1 MAENPITTLLP
12 ADLPTNWVYG
22 QTIAPDGSDV
32 GLSKQ
37 HGYNY
42 LMQQVNAA
50 HTAIKDVGDSFPLLA
65 LKSDIT
71 LKTLGITATAKD
83 LNYVKGV
90 TGNIQTQLDKKLG
103 SDGKAVSAKEAD
115 AAGKLVTLRNIN
127 GTPFDGTADI
137 NTKWAWNKKFVH
149 HSDEVCV
156 RIMSI
161 SKGEGMRSIAESY
174 LIGFATSSNLSTS
187 LYFVSISRNSKG
199 NPYIGSIVQIQQGT
213 SISFYINETDDILEL
228 IAYMNNGY
236 YRGHNV
242 LWVNNAYALY
252 EPSVTQEKN
261 NIDVSN
267 GIPSTWKEIPISV
280 LQDQSGTVENADKLK
295 VTTAQFVLG
304 NSYRIALPD
313 NNDAFTRFNTA
324 PGFILRMR
332 NTLGSLGGNKGDYEL
347 NIGESNVHSG
357 IIKLRQY
364 NSIYATIIA
373 PSSTANSAGNILKL
387 PNKDGTF
394 ALTSDLGAYLP
405 LTGGTLTGNITAP
418 TFHGNVD
425 GGIKNL
431 LTNPTSTGYFIPFFS
446 GSTNNAMYLPRTNDG
461 IRYYTLEG
469 TASALGDGQLCL
481 GNSKAKGTA
490 GNKRGRISLFGEG
503 TGYTN
508 VQSANASS
516 TNYTITLPAATGT
529 VALTTSTVS
538 VANKVGT
545 ATKGS
550 ATKPVYINAGTPTVC
565 SRDLVGMTMT
575 GSVKPTPT
583 AVTAGTGAE
592 IFNDY
597 AERTFN
603 GTIPSTGNVASGNYS
618 HAEGSA
624 TTASGICSHAEGY
637 QTTASG
643 NYSHA
648 EGKET
653 TALGVSSHAE
663 GSNAKA
669 SGVSSHTE
677 GGKTRASG
685 NYSHAEGQMADATG
699 SCSHAEGYTTIASGN
714 YSHAGG
720 YTTIANNFASF
731 TCGKYSKE
739 LTTGGTLDN
748 TTGDVFVIGKG
759 TSNSSLAN
767 AVRITY
773 AGKIYACASLSTSG
787 ADYAEFME
795 WEDGNPEDE
804 DRVGYFV
811 TMSGRKIRKAGIH
824 DYIAGVTSGNPAVI
838 GNGDEDWQ
846 GRYLHD
852 EMNRPIKE
860 EVITP
865 VTKSVEKERLVLDEN
880 GNPIPQIEFIIDE
893 ETGLE
898 VEQPVVDKEGNPVY
912 ETRIEIEEVETG
924 AVTVGWRYKENP
936 DYDYTKPYIERQ
948 DRPEWDCVGMV
959 GVLPV
964 YDDGT
969 CQVNGFCK
977 PAAGGIATA
986 AESQIAGSTYRVIER
1001 VSESVIKIIFR

>member
-1 MAENPITTLLP
+1 MAENPITTLLL

-161 SKGEGMRSIAESY
+161 SKGEGMHSIAESY

-324 PGFILRMR
+324 PGFILRMH

-373 PSSTANSAGNILKL
+373 PSPTANSAGNILKL

-431 LTNPTSTGYFIPFFS
+431 LTNPTSSTGYFIPFFS

-597 AERTFN
+597 RERAFN
-603 GTIPSTGNVASGNYS
+603 GEIVTQGNVVSGNYS

-637 QTTASG
+637 QTT
-643 NYSHA
+643 
-648 EGKET
+648 
-653 TALGVSSHAE
+653 
-663 GSNAKA
+663 
-669 SGVSSHTE
+669 
-677 GGKTRASG
+677 
-685 NYSHAEGQMADATG
+685 
-699 SCSHAEGYTTIASGN
+699 ASGN

-787 ADYAEFME
+787 ADYAEFLE
-795 WEDGNPEDE
+795 WEDGNPENE

-811 TMSGRKIRKAGIH
+811 TTRGKKIQKAGIH